1 MAFPFITGKTVIKL
15 CLLFLILISFLLSL
29 SRGDEAVHTTNEVT
43 NIGAIIDV
51 SSRIG
56 KEEKIAMEIAAEN
69 FNNHHSKSHKLSLH
83 FQDPGKDPLQVVSA
97 AEEMIKDRKVKV
109 IIGMHAWHEATLVA
123 DLGGQANVPIISFG
137 TPAITPPLMPLRWP
151 FLIQMSTNGSEQIK
165 CIADIVHA
173 YNWQRVVAIYE
184 DEVYG
189 GDSGKL
195 SLLSEALQNVG
206 SEIEYRLILPPFS
219 SLSDPEGFV
228 HEELV
233 KLLKTQSR
241 VFIVL
246 DSSLT
251 MVIHLFRQ
259 AKKMGLVGGES
270 AWIIPD
276 SVTSLLDSV
285 NNSVIS
291 SMEGALGIKTYYSE
305 GSSKYQDFHAQ
316 FRRIFRTEYPEED
329 NSEPG
334 IFALRAYDSIRIV
347 LQGIERLTSNTSSPD
362 MLLHNML
369 STNFTGLSGKIH
381 FEENQLSESP
391 VLRIVNVVG
400 KKYKEVDFWIP
411 DLGFSMSPFKEKNGS
426 ADFNYTTNT
435 LVGPVIW
442 PGNLKEAP
450 KGWEMPTAAKPLKIG
465 VPGRTT
471 FDKFVKVDDTNENP
485 YDGFCIRMFYKA
497 LDLLGYE
504 LPYKF
509 EAYNGTYNDLVYHVF
524 NKTYDAVIGDVTI
537 LADRLQHVDF
547 TLPYA
552 ESGLTMIVPTKPE
565 GSLLM
570 FTKPFTRDMWLVTAA
585 IMIYTMLIVWF
596 LERQSNPEFSG
607 PWKNQLSTALWF
619 TFSSLFFAH
628 KEKINNNLTRLVIV
642 VWLFIVLILTSSYT
656 ASLSSMLTVQ
666 KLQPNVTDIDWLKM
680 NNLKIGCDGDS
691 FVRNY
696 LENVLKFKPENIVNV
711 SSEDRYT
718 SEFKSNNIAAAF
730 LELPYEK
737 VFLNKYCKGYTA
749 TIRTNRFGG
758 LGFVFPKGS
767 PIARDFSKAIL
778 KLSENGETK
787 LLEDEWLTPSH
798 ECSTNITSNEP
809 ESLGLQ
815 SFGVLYLISFATST
829 ICLFLSLIRLTIC
842 RQQHQ
847 DATKGNATPD
857 EEIVWKVAFK
867 LVRDFYI
874 RNPGRATT
882 LANTSDTT

>member
-1 MAFPFITGKTVIKL
+1 MAFPLITGKTVIKL

-29 SRGDEAVHTTNEVT
+29 SRGDEAVNTTNEVT

-56 KEEKIAMEIAAEN
+56 KEEKIAMEIAAKN

-123 DLGGQANVPIISFG
+123 DLGGQANVPVISFG

-347 LQGIERLTSNTSSPD
+347 LQGIERLTSNTISPD

-471 FDKFVKVDDTNENP
+471 FDKFVKVDTNENH
-485 YDGFCIRMFYKA
+485 YDGFCIRMFHKA
-497 LDLLGYE
+497 KDLLGYE
-504 LPYKF
+504 LPYQF

-524 NKTYDAVIGDVTI
+524 NKTYDAVVGDVTI
-537 LADRLQHVDF
+537 LADRLQDVDF

-565 GSLLM
+565 RSLLM
-570 FTKPFTRDMWLVTAA
+570 FMKPFTRDMWLVTAA

-596 LERQSNPEFSG
+596 LESQSNPEFSG

-711 SSEDRYT
+711 SSEDQYT

-815 SFGVLYLISFATST
+815 SFGILYLISFATST

-857 EEIVWKVAFK
+857 EEIVWKEAVK